1 MNSLRV
7 YNQSVYVSYQWL
19 IDKGIGKEAI
29 KQWSK
34 RNLLAKMR
42 MGDTIYVPYDHIPDS
57 TKSKLPSKD
66 EILSSIEI
74 QKTVSISEG
83 YYNKM
88 YSAYEKGFIKYLE
101 YYQDMVGN
109 DEKALRYAKLHAVWV
124 VVMEI
129 YDEFISV
136 RKRPKLRELH
146 EAFSKIY
153 PEKYVY
159 VRMCQA
165 IKNIKESG
173 IENNVID
180 HRGGRDEE
188 YGPVLKKWVLDAL
201 SSGKAYSAQFIHD
214 KVCELCREHGY
225 KSPSLSWVKTYMY
238 KVLPTVYPTR
248 YGLDKGIS
256 QLPYAGIIRATNPGD
271 QWQIDGWRL
280 PFYMENYKTLTLFS
294 VMDACSGRIVGYYI
308 DFSENT
314 KTILKGLENAVQTT
328 NTLPLEILADNHSFN
343 KTEESD
349 YFKGKIEKM
358 GSRWT
363 ISENPR
369 YKSLIERSFGTFG
382 TRFCKPM
389 YGYIGEGIKT
399 RRTNGRTAQEL
410 VDKYTKAGT
419 FLTEEQ
425 IKLIAIHLVEEYN
438 TKVGKTG
445 QSPIETHQTLE
456 NNGIPIDEIGRLKLF
471 VQPTPYTVRQG
482 QINIERE
489 KAVYEFQLNKEQY
502 LTLNNKKVNVRYM
515 DFDQIYLFDLKTD
528 RLIGSVPK
536 KRYAHGAYTNQTD
549 EDIEILNK
557 NKGRI
562 NGIKTAFKRQQA
574 ELARQAEAI
583 DPEAAYAMNAKLTPK
598 NIIEEFKE
606 NGMLAQE
613 AARLGV
619 NLDYVTNIPVFSE
632 VQTYGKDEKKSRKRR
647 ESPMLATEKEIR
659 EFDINKYLNEDE

>member
-1 MNSLRV
+1 MNSLIV
-7 YNQSVYVSYQWL
+7 YNQSVYMSYQWL

-34 RNLLAKMR
+34 RNILAKIHI
-42 MGDTIYVPYDHIPDS
+42 GNTVYIPYDHIPDS

-66 EILSSIEI
+66 EILSIIEN
-74 QKTVSISEG
+74 QKVISISEG

-101 YYQDMVGN
+101 HYQDIVNN

-153 PEKYVY
+153 PGKYVY
-159 VRMCQA
+159 VRMSQT
-165 IKNIKESG
+165 IKSIKENG

-180 HRGGRDEE
+180 HRGGRLEE
-188 YGPVLKKWVLDAL
+188 YGPVVKKWVLDAL
-201 SSGKAYSAQFIHD
+201 SSGKAYSGQFIHE

-225 KSPSLSWVKTYMY
+225 KSPSLSWIKTYMY

-248 YGLDKGIS
+248 YGLDKGVG

-280 PFYMENYKTLTLFS
+280 PFYMEKYKTLTLFA
-294 VMDACSGRIVGYYI
+294 VMDACSGRIVGYHI

-314 KTILKGLENAVQTT
+314 ETILKGLEHAAQTT

-343 KTEESD
+343 KTEEAE

-363 ISENPR
+363 VSENPR

-382 TRFCKPM
+382 TKFCKPM
-389 YGYIGEGIKT
+389 YGYIGEGIRT

-425 IKLIAIHLVEEYN
+425 IKLIAIQLVNEYN
-438 TKVGKTG
+438 IKVCKTG
-445 QSPIETHQTLE
+445 QSPIDAYQALE
-456 NNGIPIDEIGRLKLF
+456 NKGIPIDKIGRMKLF
-471 VQPTPYTVRQG
+471 IQPTPYTVRQG
-482 QINIERE
+482 QINVKRE
-489 KAVYEFQLNKEQY
+489 NVVHEFQLNKDQY
-502 LTLNNKKVNVRYM
+502 LILNNKKVNVRYV

-528 RLIGSVPK
+528 RLIGCVPK
-536 KRYAHGAYTNQTD
+536 KRYAHGAYANQTE

-606 NGMLAQE
+606 NGMMAKE